1 MIYVY
6 KMKKKF
12 QIYDITKIDHL
23 STFIE
28 LRKNKKYEN
37 NVRKKIFIFEIM
49 QTKK

>member
-1 MIYVY
+1 MIRWRFSMIYVY

-28 LRKNKKYEN
+28 FAEKQ
-37 NVRKKIFIFEIM
+37 KIW
-49 QTKK
+49 K